1 MTCHVAVLTP
11 TGKGAVATIAVTGPG
26 AAALVSQFVER
37 ASGKS
42 LLEAR
47 PSDVVV
53 GTFTATGQTTGEEL
67 VIAVESA
74 EQVLLH
80 PHGGLAAI
88 EAMVSS
94 LEKAECVRQSWR
106 DYLRQHASDPWDAE
120 IQILLTQARTLPSA
134 RLLMGQQ
141 AGTMR
146 KALAD
151 LAQKGIASDKQNA
164 ISQANRMLQ
173 LAPLGLAIARGGF
186 RLVVA
191 GRPNVGKSRLI
202 NRWLGYERSIVFD
215 QPGTTRDVVETP
227 MALGGWPF
235 LLLDTAGLRETID
248 PIEREGVLRA
258 RQAISKA
265 DLVLLLFDASSGWT
279 QEDAELEQ
287 RLQTLLRESHA
298 GMTRAKLVRVQ
309 NKSDLVTDNSPSD
322 STAIAISAETGS
334 GMADLEVAILRELVP
349 QPLPQKGEAVP
360 VLEQQVQEITAIQTQ
375 WESQR

>member
-26 AAALVSQFVER
+26 AAALVGQFVER

-42 LLEAR
+42 LAEAK
-47 PSDVVV
+47 PNDVVV
-53 GTFTATGQTTGEEL
+53 GKFTATGQSAGEEL
-67 VIAVESA
+67 VIAVQSP

-88 EAMVSS
+88 EAMASS
-94 LEKAECVRQSWR
+94 FEKAGCIRQTWR
-106 DYLRQHASDPWDAE
+106 DYLRTHASDPWEAE

-146 KALAD
+146 KVLAEM
-151 LAQKGIASDKQNA
+151 AQKGTASEKQKA
-164 ISQANRMLQ
+164 ISQANRLLQ

-265 DLVLLLFDASSGWT
+265 DLVLLLFDASCGWT
-279 QEDAELEQ
+279 PEDTELER
-287 RLQTLLRESHA
+287 RLQTLLQESHA
-298 GMTRAKLVRVQ
+298 GLTRAKLLRVQ
-309 NKSDLVTDNSPSD
+309 NKSDLVSDNSANVS
-322 STAIAISAETGS
+322 SAIAISAETGS
-334 GMADLEVAILRELVP
+334 GMANLETAILRALIP
-349 QPLPQKGEAVP
+349 QPLPLRDEAVP
-360 VLEQQVQEITAIQTQ
+360 VFEEQVQEIIALQTQ
-375 WESQR
+375 WES

>member
-1 MTCHVAVLTP
+1 VTCHVAVLTP

-26 AAALVSQFVER
+26 AAALVGQFVER

-42 LLEAR
+42 LAEAK

-53 GTFTATGQTTGEEL
+53 GKFTATGQSAGEEL

-88 EAMVSS
+88 EAMASS
-94 LEKAECVRQSWR
+94 FEKAGCIRQNWR
-106 DYLRQHASDPWDAE
+106 DYLRTHASDPWEAE

-146 KALAD
+146 KALAEI
-151 LAQKGIASDKQNA
+151 AQKGTASDKQKA
-164 ISQANRMLQ
+164 MSQANRLLQ

-258 RQAISKA
+258 GQAISKA
-265 DLVLLLFDASSGWT
+265 DLVLLLFDASCGWT
-279 QEDAELEQ
+279 PEDTELEQ
-287 RLQTLLRESHA
+287 RLQTLLQESHA
-298 GMTRAKLVRVQ
+298 GLTRAKLLRVQ
-309 NKSDLVTDNSPSD
+309 NKSELVSGSSANDNS
-322 STAIAISAETGS
+322 AIAISAETGS
-334 GMADLEVAILRELVP
+334 GMANLESAILRALIP
-349 QPLPQKGEAVP
+349 QPLPQRGEAVP
-360 VLEQQVQEITAIQTQ
+360 VLEEQVQEIIALQTE
-375 WESQR
+375 WKS